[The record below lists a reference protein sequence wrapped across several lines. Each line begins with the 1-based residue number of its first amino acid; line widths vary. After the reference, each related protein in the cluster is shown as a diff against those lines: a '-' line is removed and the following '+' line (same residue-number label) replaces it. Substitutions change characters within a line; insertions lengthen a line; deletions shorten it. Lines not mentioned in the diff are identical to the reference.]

1 MHGWIMHG
9 KCWAERQYKWHSS
22 SGERRER
29 FVSQMPDIYIYGER
43 EWKQLQRKRARS
55 SCTREYHA
63 AFNKLD
69 LVCCVFLQL
78 VGKWQFKSCSHPEKE
93 EEYYSIHR
101 EPTWEHKA
109 LSLSNSVLFVR
120 CSQSSQN
127 PWKWE
132 GITRDQEKNW
142 TRKGPILIASQT

>member
-9 KCWAERQYKWHSS
+9 KCWAEDSI
-22 SGERRER
+22 SGTVLVVKDERDLFRKCL
-29 FVSQMPDIYIYGER
+29 IYIYGER

-78 VGKWQFKSCSHPEKE
+78 VGKWQFKSCSHTEKE

-127 PWKWE
+127 PRKWE